1 MSFKQTTHLF
11 VLLFNMMK
19 VLLSGV
25 EIMLILSAVVT
36 SVAENKKMLS
46 YYFCI
51 ILACSVKN
59 LILRSILTLYLIF

>member
-1 MSFKQTTHLF
+1 MMSFKQTTHLF

-46 YYFCI
+46 YEY
-51 ILACSVKN
+51 V
-59 LILRSILTLYLIF
+59 LTIFVLFWPVQ

>member
-1 MSFKQTTHLF
+1 
-11 VLLFNMMK
+11 MMK

-46 YYFCI
+46 YEY
-51 ILACSVKN
+51 V
-59 LILRSILTLYLIF
+59 LTIFVLFWPVQ

>member
-1 MSFKQTTHLF
+1 MMSFKQTTHLF

-36 SVAENKKMLS
+36 SVAENKKMLI
-46 YYFCI
+46 YEY
-51 ILACSVKN
+51 V
-59 LILRSILTLYLIF
+59 LTIFVLFWPVQ

>member
-1 MSFKQTTHLF
+1 MMSFKQTTHLF

-46 YYFCI
+46 YEY
-51 ILACSVKN
+51 V
-59 LILRSILTLYLIF
+59 LTMFVLFWPVQ